1 MNKNSVKKSKISKKR
16 RNNAILYPIYK
27 MFSWDLLCFYSV
39 EFLFYTI
46 TKGVTAS
53 QVLLIT
59 ASYMLGKLFFQ
70 IPSVAIADYLG
81 KRKSLIIGN
90 AILVVYMILI
100 IYSPGLLGI
109 LIATAL
115 SGFGY
120 DIKAITEGN
129 LLYDSVAT
137 RGGDGIYT
145 KIDSKGASAYY
156 VIDTALSIIAGYLF
170 VINNYIPIYICLFF
184 LIVSFVLSFK
194 FEDIHRSK
202 KEKTGINL
210 KEFLSGY
217 SKDIKSSFN
226 FIRKSNRMKSYVLF
240 ATVFYGV
247 IEIMSTCKNDLLI
260 DMKISEEQFSL
271 IYAALSLIA
280 AISAMF
286 SKKVQRKFKNKTLKL
301 ISLSYIFSIIGVGII
316 SIKLTNEIAIP
327 LVLMLC
333 CVMRISDSQWYVTEY
348 TYLKNF
354 TNYDTRVKITFTF
367 ELIVVGVTSLIAA
380 LGSLLLKYIEIRYAI
395 LFLGLLALAL
405 ITIVLDYMRTR
416 IGLKPKEYRKEDIE
430 FILNK

>member
-27 MFSWDLLCFYSV
+27 MVSWDLLCFYSV

-46 TKGVTAS
+46 TKGITAS

-90 AILVVYMILI
+90 AILIAYMILI

-120 DIKAITEGN
+120 DIKAITESN

-156 VIDTALSIIAGYLF
+156 VIDTVLSVIAGYLF
-170 VINNYIPIYICLFF
+170 VINNYIPMYICLFF
-184 LIVSFVLSFK
+184 LILSFVLSFK

-247 IEIMSTCKNDLLI
+247 IKIMSTCKNDLLI

-286 SKKVQRKFKNKTLKL
+286 SKKVQRKFKNRTLKL

-416 IGLKPKEYRKEDIE
+416 IGLKPKEYKKEDIE
-430 FILNK
+430 FVSNK

>member
-27 MFSWDLLCFYSV
+27 MVSWDLLCFYSV

-46 TKGVTAS
+46 TKGITAS

-90 AILVVYMILI
+90 AILIAYMILI

-120 DIKAITEGN
+120 DIKAITESN

-170 VINNYIPIYICLFF
+170 VINNYIPMYICLFF

-247 IEIMSTCKNDLLI
+247 IKIMSTCKNDLLI

-416 IGLKPKEYRKEDIE
+416 IGLKPKEYKKEDIE

>member
-27 MFSWDLLCFYSV
+27 MVSWDLLCFYSV

-120 DIKAITEGN
+120 DIKAITESN

-156 VIDTALSIIAGYLF
+156 VIDTVLSVIAGYLF
-170 VINNYIPIYICLFF
+170 VINNYIPMYICLFF

-210 KEFLSGY
+210 KKFLSGY

-226 FIRKSNRMKSYVLF
+226 FIKQSNRMKSYVLF

-247 IEIMSTCKNDLLI
+247 IKIMSTCKNDLLI

-416 IGLKPKEYRKEDIE
+416 IGLKPKEYKKEDIE

>member
-109 LIATAL
+109 LIATSL

-226 FIRKSNRMKSYVLF
+226 FIKQSNRMKSYVLF

-247 IEIMSTCKNDLLI
+247 IKIMSTCKNDLLI

-416 IGLKPKEYRKEDIE
+416 IGLKPKEYKKEDIE

>member
-27 MFSWDLLCFYSV
+27 MVSWDLLCFYSV

-120 DIKAITEGN
+120 DIKAITESN

-156 VIDTALSIIAGYLF
+156 VIDTVLSVIAGYLF
-170 VINNYIPIYICLFF
+170 VINNYIPMYICLFF

-194 FEDIHRSK
+194 FEDIYRSK

-247 IEIMSTCKNDLLI
+247 IKIMSTCKNDLLI

>member
-27 MFSWDLLCFYSV
+27 MVSWDLLCFYSV

-120 DIKAITEGN
+120 DIKAITESN

-156 VIDTALSIIAGYLF
+156 VIDTVLSVIAGYLF
-170 VINNYIPIYICLFF
+170 VINNYIPMYICLFF

-247 IEIMSTCKNDLLI
+247 IKIMSTCKNDLLI

>member
-27 MFSWDLLCFYSV
+27 MVSWDLLCFYSV

-46 TKGVTAS
+46 TKGITAS

-90 AILVVYMILI
+90 AILIAYMILI

-120 DIKAITEGN
+120 DIKAITESN

-156 VIDTALSIIAGYLF
+156 VIDTVLSVIAGYLF
-170 VINNYIPIYICLFF
+170 VINNYIPMYICLFF
-184 LIVSFVLSFK
+184 LILSFVLSFK

-247 IEIMSTCKNDLLI
+247 IKIMSTCKNDLLI

-416 IGLKPKEYRKEDIE
+416 IGLKPKEYKKEDIE

>member
-226 FIRKSNRMKSYVLF
+226 FIKQSNRMKSYVLF

-247 IEIMSTCKNDLLI
+247 IKIMSTCKNDLLI

-286 SKKVQRKFKNKTLKL
+286 SKKVQRKLKNKTLKL

-416 IGLKPKEYRKEDIE
+416 IGLKPKEYKKEDIE

>member
-27 MFSWDLLCFYSV
+27 MVSWDLLCFYSV

-120 DIKAITEGN
+120 DIKAITESN

-170 VINNYIPIYICLFF
+170 VINNYIPMYICLFF

-226 FIRKSNRMKSYVLF
+226 FIKQSNRMKSYVLF

-247 IEIMSTCKNDLLI
+247 IKIMSTCKNDLLI

-286 SKKVQRKFKNKTLKL
+286 SKKIQRKFKNKTLKL

-316 SIKLTNEIAIP
+316 SIKLINEIAIP

-367 ELIVVGVTSLIAA
+367 ELIVVGVTSLTAV

>member
-247 IEIMSTCKNDLLI
+247 IKIMSTCKNDLLI

>member
-120 DIKAITEGN
+120 DIKAITESN

-156 VIDTALSIIAGYLF
+156 VIDTVLSVIAGYLF
-170 VINNYIPIYICLFF
+170 VINNYIPMYICLFF

-226 FIRKSNRMKSYVLF
+226 FIKQSNRMKSYVLF

-247 IEIMSTCKNDLLI
+247 IKIMSTCKNDLLI

-395 LFLGLLALAL
+395 LFLGLFALAL

-416 IGLKPKEYRKEDIE
+416 IGLKPKEYKKEDIE

>member
-247 IEIMSTCKNDLLI
+247 IKIMSTCKNDLLI

-286 SKKVQRKFKNKTLKL
+286 SKKVQRKLKNKTLKL

-416 IGLKPKEYRKEDIE
+416 IGLKPKEYKKEDIE

>member
-27 MFSWDLLCFYSV
+27 MVSWDLLCFYSV

-90 AILVVYMILI
+90 AILIAYMILI

-120 DIKAITEGN
+120 DIKAITESN

-156 VIDTALSIIAGYLF
+156 VIDTVLSVIAGYLF
-170 VINNYIPIYICLFF
+170 VINNYIPMYICLFF
-184 LIVSFVLSFK
+184 LILSFVLSFK

-247 IEIMSTCKNDLLI
+247 IKIMSTCKNDLLI

-416 IGLKPKEYRKEDIE
+416 IGLKPKEYKKEDIE

>member
-27 MFSWDLLCFYSV
+27 MVSWDLLCFYSV

-46 TKGVTAS
+46 TKGITAS

-90 AILVVYMILI
+90 AILIAYMILI

-120 DIKAITEGN
+120 DIKAITESN

-145 KIDSKGASAYY
+145 KIDSKVASAYY

-170 VINNYIPIYICLFF
+170 VINNYIPMYICLFF

-226 FIRKSNRMKSYVLF
+226 FIKQSNRMKSYVLF

-247 IEIMSTCKNDLLI
+247 IKIMSTCKNDLLI

-416 IGLKPKEYRKEDIE
+416 IGLKPKEYKKEDIE